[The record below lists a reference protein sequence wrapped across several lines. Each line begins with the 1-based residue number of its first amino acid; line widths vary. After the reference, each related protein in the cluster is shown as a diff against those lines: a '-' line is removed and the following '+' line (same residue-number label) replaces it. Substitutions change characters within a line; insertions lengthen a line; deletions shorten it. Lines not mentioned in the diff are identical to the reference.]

1 MIDRNEL
8 INEIRLRNFIKRAI
22 KVRAKNKQH
31 PHIWEE
37 YELRSI
43 IRKLLKE
50 ADTDKVQHR
59 STGINVLEDLLKKI
73 VPVLESDYKMLTTS
87 IEQRKSFSAHITT
100 AVQNTIT
107 TAGINKG
114 AGDEDDEKFIGIEE
128 IDDINEIEVEIG
140 DDDKFID
147 IEDKQ
152 EQEDEEEE
160 SNFEDLGD
168 EDKTGSNFAQATFDK
183 VETQILDAFALLSNE
198 EDKKLFEDYLITN
211 IKLYFDKFENEL
223 DPDIS
228 EPTTDEYEQEKDEA
242 ETGEEEGL
250 DDEEEE
256 GGEELEL

>member
-1 MIDRNEL
+1 MINRNEM

-22 KVRAKNKQH
+22 KVRAKNKKK

-37 YELRSI
+37 FELRSI

-50 ADTDKVQHR
+50 ADTEKVQHR

-73 VPVLESDYKMLTTS
+73 VPVLEADYKMLTTS
-87 IEQRKSFSAHITT
+87 VEQRKSFSAHITT

-107 TAGINKG
+107 TAGVNKD
-114 AGDEDDEKFIGIEE
+114 AGDEDSEKFIGIEE

-183 VETQILDAFALLSNE
+183 IETQILDAFALLSNE

-223 DPDIS
+223 DPDIT
-228 EPTTDEYEQEKDEA
+228 EPTTDEYENEKDNVDD
-242 ETGEEEGL
+242 EEGL
-250 DDEEEE
+250 EDTEDTEGEE
-256 GGEELEL
+256 EELEL